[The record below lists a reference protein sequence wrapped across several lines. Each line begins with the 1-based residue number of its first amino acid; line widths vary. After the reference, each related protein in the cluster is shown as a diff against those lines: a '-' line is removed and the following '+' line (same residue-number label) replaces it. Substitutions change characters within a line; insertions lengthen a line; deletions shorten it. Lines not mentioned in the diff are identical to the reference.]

1 MREPMTFLGI
11 DLGTGS
17 TKAAVVAADGRLR
30 GRGSAPHPV
39 RSPEQG
45 AAETEPGDWLASVRR
60 ATQHALT
67 DAGDPVVEAIGLSG
81 QMHGV
86 VCLDGA
92 LQPLRAALLWAD
104 VRAGQHCRAYDRLAP
119 PDRRAL
125 ANPVVPGMFGPLLA
139 WALVHDPHLRGR
151 LRWAL
156 SPKDWLRAALT
167 GSVHTEPSD
176 ASATLVWDAHDVGWS
191 AAAIDALDVPS
202 DVLPPIVPSDQ
213 VGGRLH
219 RRGAAL
225 LGLAEGI
232 PVATGAADV
241 AAGLLGS
248 GVPVG
253 HTQLSIGTGAQI
265 VVATDDLVTAA
276 QPITHRYRRAEPEGW
291 YAMAAIQNAGLALEW
306 VRNVL
311 RASWGEMH
319 AALDETPP
327 GADGVTF
334 HGYLTGERTPVLDNA
349 VRGAWQELGLH
360 ARRAALL
367 RAALEGVAFAV
378 RDGMAALVDEGIDV
392 GDVHLVGGGNS
403 DPRWRRLLAG
413 VLGQRLAVHR
423 EANVSVLG
431 AARLAAYSVG
441 AAVPPAA
448 HDVVD
453 VVEAEPGAVAQFGE
467 IWKRWRSRR
476 PEAAEP

>member
-1 MREPMTFLGI
+1 MREPVTYLGI

-17 TKAAVVAADGRLR
+17 TKAAVVAGDGRLL

-39 RSPEQG
+39 RSPEHG
-45 AAETEPGDWLASVRR
+45 AAETDPGDWLASVGR
-60 ATQHALT
+60 ATQDALT
-67 DAGDPVVEAIGLSG
+67 NAGQPVVEAIGLSG

-92 LQPLRAALLWAD
+92 LEPLRAALLWAD
-104 VRAGQHCRAYDRLAP
+104 VRAGPHCRAYDRLTLP
-119 PDRRAL
+119 HRRAL

-139 WALVHDPHLRGR
+139 WALERDPHLRGH
-151 LRWAL
+151 LHWAL

-167 GSVHTEPSD
+167 GEVHTEPSD
-176 ASATLVWDAHDVGWS
+176 ASATLVWDAHGSGWS
-191 AAAIDALDVPS
+191 VAVIDALHLPS
-202 DVLPPIVPSDQ
+202 DVLPPVVPSDQ

-219 RRGAAL
+219 RGGAAL

-232 PVATGAADV
+232 PVAAGAADV

-265 VVATDDLVTAA
+265 VVATDELVPAA

-306 VRNVL
+306 VRDVL
-311 RASWGEMH
+311 RTSWDEMH
-319 AALDETPP
+319 AALDATPL

-334 HGYLTGERTPVLDNA
+334 HGYLTGERTPVLDNDI
-349 VRGAWQELGLH
+349 RGAWQGLGLH
-360 ARRAALL
+360 ARRTALL

-378 RDGMAALVDEGIDV
+378 RDAMAALVDEGIDV
-392 GDVHLVGGGNS
+392 GDVHLVGGGSS
-403 DPRWRRLLAG
+403 DPRWRELLAG
-413 VLGQRLAVHR
+413 VLGQTLAVHR
-423 EANVSVLG
+423 EADVSVLG
-431 AARLAAYSVG
+431 ATRLAASAVG
-441 AAVPPAA
+441 AALPPAT
-448 HDVVD
+448 HGVPD
-453 VVEAEPGAVAQFGE
+453 VVEADPAAVAQYE
-467 IWKRWRSRR
+467 DAWQRWRSRR
-476 PEAAEP
+476 PRATDL